1 MINIPETSRSR
12 DSKIIVDVEETEI
25 TPEFIERVI
34 FIKRIAKVVKGG
46 KRMRIAAGVVVGDS
60 KGKVGIGH
68 GKSAEVALAVRKAAT
83 RAKKNMVSIAVVGNT
98 IPYQVKGKYRAS
110 KVLLKPAPE
119 GTGLIACPQVRAVV
133 EALGIRDIYTKSLG
147 SNTPYNLAMATLQAL
162 MKLRAPEEIA
172 RVRNKALAHI
182 LKKFKKKDDN
192 PSDTSKNSP
201 TMTDFS
207 SNEVSI

>member
-1 MINIPETSRSR
+1 MINTPETDRN
-12 DSKIIVDVEETEI
+12 SKIIVDTDEPEI

-46 KRMRIAAGVVVGDS
+46 KRMRIAAGVVAGDG

-83 RAKKNMVSIAVVGNT
+83 RAKKNMISIAVVGNT
-98 IPYQVKGKYRAS
+98 ISHQVEGKYRAS

-133 EALGIRDIYTKSLG
+133 EALGIKDIYTKSLG
-147 SNTPYNLAMATLQAL
+147 SNTPYNLAMATLRAL
-162 MKLRAPEEIA
+162 MKLRTPEDIA
-172 RVRNKALAHI
+172 RVRNKPLEAIAQ
-182 LKKFKKKDDN
+182 KTKKKDTPTADISSEIAGTMSDSLSTDN
-192 PSDTSKNSP
+192 
-201 TMTDFS
+201 
-207 SNEVSI
+207 

>member
-25 TPEFIERVI
+25 APEFIERVI
-34 FIKRIAKVVKGG
+34 FIKRIAKVIKGG
-46 KRMRIAAGVVVGDS
+46 KRMRIAAGVVVGDGKS
-60 KGKVGIGH
+60 KVGIGH

-83 RAKKNMVSIAVVGNT
+83 RAKKNMVSIAVIGNT
-98 IPYQVKGKYRAS
+98 IPYQVEGKYRAS

-162 MKLRAPEEIA
+162 MKLRTPEEIA

-182 LKKFKKKDDN
+182 LKKFTNDD
-192 PSDTSKNSP
+192 
-201 TMTDFS
+201 
-207 SNEVSI
+207 